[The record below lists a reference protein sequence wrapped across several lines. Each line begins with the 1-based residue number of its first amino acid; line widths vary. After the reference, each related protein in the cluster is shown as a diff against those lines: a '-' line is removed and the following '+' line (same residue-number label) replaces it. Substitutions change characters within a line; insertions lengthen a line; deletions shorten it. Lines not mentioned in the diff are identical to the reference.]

1 MGAPLVA
8 DTRLQRQAADIET
21 HLIWHHDCG
30 SPLLGARKTR
40 MEFQDYYETL
50 GVSRSASDAEI
61 KAAYR
66 KLARQYHPD
75 RNTDSGAEDRFKAIS
90 EAYEVLKDPAKRQQ
104 YDALGAN
111 WQNGQQFR
119 PPPGWDGGAGGF
131 GGASGFSDFFE
142 TLFGQGFQAGDFGGQ
157 NPFGGRAARP
167 SPQTARISI
176 SLEDAFNG
184 IKRRLTLN
192 DSQGARQV
200 DVQIPKGIRSGQKI
214 RLSGQGRAGPSGQR
228 GDLLLE
234 VDIKPHDVFELDGSD
249 IRVLMPIAPWEAALG
264 SKLEVPTLAGSVT
277 LKVPPGARTGQS
289 LRLRGRGM
297 PGSPAGDQFV
307 TLQIQTPRAETR
319 EQRELYERMA
329 AAFSFD
335 PRREH
340 GRA

>member
-1 MGAPLVA
+1 MVSTAGPLHARGHGRPLVA
-8 DTRLQRQAADIET
+8 DTKRQRLDADIET
-21 HLIWHHDCG
+21 RLIWHHDCG

-119 PPPGWDGGAGGF
+119 PPPGWDAGAGGF

-214 RLSGQGRAGPSGQR
+214 RLSGQGRAPVCRPDRAARLPAKGNRDAILQAEAGGPT
-228 GDLLLE
+228 D
-234 VDIKPHDVFELDGSD
+234 DPA
-249 IRVLMPIAPWEAALG
+249 VLG
-264 SKLEVPTLAGSVT
+264 V
-277 LKVPPGARTGQS
+277 
-289 LRLRGRGM
+289 RGRGHQRGM
-297 PGSPAGDQFV
+297 RTMHGVAGLVLVTMHHDRDRPCIGCQCIRERGQHGGIVAMQASPIFGD
-307 TLQIQTPRAETR
+307 
-319 EQRELYERMA
+319 
-329 AAFSFD
+329 SD
-335 PRREH
+335 P
-340 GRA
+340 

>member
-8 DTRLQRQAADIET
+8 DTKRQRLDADIET
-21 HLIWHHDCG
+21 RLIWHHDCG

-119 PPPGWDGGAGGF
+119 PPPGWDAGAGGF

-167 SPQTARISI
+167 SPQTARITI

-192 DSQGARQV
+192 DSHGARQV
-200 DVQIPKGIRSGQKI
+200 DVQIPATCCWKSTSN
-214 RLSGQGRAGPSGQR
+214 LTTSSSWT
-228 GDLLLE
+228 D
-234 VDIKPHDVFELDGSD
+234 
-249 IRVLMPIAPWEAALG
+249 PIFAC
-264 SKLEVPTLAGSVT
+264 
-277 LKVPPGARTGQS
+277 
-289 LRLRGRGM
+289 
-297 PGSPAGDQFV
+297 
-307 TLQIQTPRAETR
+307 
-319 EQRELYERMA
+319 
-329 AAFSFD
+329 
-335 PRREH
+335 
-340 GRA
+340 